1 MDCVQSLGSA
11 FLVNEQQL
19 LKSVQKLRRKA
30 YEQGNLTAND
40 YINIQQ
46 EQSEIVIETVRKEV
60 V

>member
-1 MDCVQSLGSA
+1 M
-11 FLVNEQQL
+11 NEQQL